1 MLPIGGEHRA
11 VPNGVPGFKMVDK
24 PYISLTSEFG
34 LVVRRAALEEG
45 GVSWADLLAA
55 LEVSEP
61 LDENAYLIS
70 FGPHFG
76 EEAMDTMNRRLI
88 GIGLEY
94 FDDFFEFS
102 GPYPEWCIFKGG
114 SPG

>member
-1 MLPIGGEHRA
+1 
-11 VPNGVPGFKMVDK
+11 MVDK

-34 LVVRRAALEEG
+34 LVVRRQALEERG
-45 GVSWADLLAA
+45 ISWSDLLSA

-61 LDENAYLIS
+61 LDSNSYLVS

-76 EEAMDTMNRRLI
+76 GEALDAMTQRLI
-88 GIGLEY
+88 KMGLIY

-102 GPYPEWCIFKGG
+102 QPYPEWCCFKVGIK
-114 SPG
+114 

>member
-1 MLPIGGEHRA
+1 MA
-11 VPNGVPGFKMVDK
+11 DK

-34 LVVRRAALEEG
+34 LVVRREALNER
-45 GVSWADLLAA
+45 GVLLGDLLAA

-61 LDENAYLIS
+61 LDENSYLIS

-76 EEAMDTMNRRLI
+76 QEAMDTMTQRLI
-88 GIGLEY
+88 SIGLRY

-102 GPYPEWCIFKGG
+102 RVYPKWCVFKGG
-114 SPG
+114 KN

>member
-1 MLPIGGEHRA
+1 
-11 VPNGVPGFKMVDK
+11 MVDK
-24 PYISLTSEFG
+24 PYTSLTSEYG
-34 LVVRRAALEEG
+34 LVVRRKALRER

-61 LDENAYLIS
+61 LDKNANLVS

-76 EEAMDTMNRRLI
+76 QEAVHAMSRRLI
-88 GIGLEY
+88 SIGLRY

-102 GPYPEWCIFKGG
+102 GDYPKWCNFKGG
-114 SPG
+114 KN